1 MFMLPGFF
9 LGLTLFTPTISMKL
23 IIEFCLSF
31 ISIGLASSANYL
43 LNEFNDR
50 KFDKFH
56 PIKST
61 RAAVS
66 FTFSKELILA
76 VWICVTVLSLLLA
89 ATLLNSA
96 MVSVVILLIFF
107 GAIYNLKP
115 FRVKDIPILD
125 VIWESLNGP
134 LRVYAGWIVVTS
146 QDVPPLSFLFTFY
159 FFSIF
164 LMSAKR
170 ISEYKLFKIC
180 EKSKDL
186 EKYRKSFVFYNE
198 ERLLIQAFTA
208 AMLGVF
214 FFTIFSFK
222 WNLNWIVLTP
232 IVVIFLAVYL
242 ERVLNKPLSVTETPH
257 KYFGGGGRL
266 AATVTILLGAV
277 FLYFDK
283 NDFLAQLIYS
293 YQLNLQKLL
302 GL

>member
-1 MFMLPGFF
+1 MFMLPGFIF
-9 LGLTLFTPTISMKL
+9 GLTVFTPTISMKL
-23 IIEFCLSF
+23 IYEFCLSF
-31 ISIGLASSANYL
+31 ISIGLASSSNYL

-56 PIKST
+56 PIKNT

-66 FTFSKELILA
+66 FTFSKELILV
-76 VWICVTVLSLLLA
+76 VWICVVVLALLLPA
-89 ATLLNSA
+89 IFLHGL
-96 MVSVVILLIFF
+96 MVIVVLLLIFF

-134 LRVYAGWIVVTS
+134 LRVYGGWIVVTS
-146 QDVPPLSFLFTFY
+146 QDVPPLSFLLTFY

-170 ISEYKLFKIC
+170 ISEYELFKIY
-180 EKSKDL
+180 EKSNDL
-186 EKYRKSFVFYNE
+186 EKYRKSFVFYNK

-232 IVVIFLAVYL
+232 VIVIFLAVYL

-257 KYFGGGGRL
+257 KYFGKWGRL
-266 AATVTILLGAV
+266 AATVTLLLGSV

-283 NDFLAQLIYS
+283 NDFLARLIYS